1 MAKLIP
7 QFQTLPNGLQLVL
20 VDLPGF
26 HSVTNFL
33 VIRSGSR
40 YEDAANN
47 GIAHFLEHMV
57 FKGTAKYPDT
67 LAVAQ
72 AIEGVGGYFNA
83 WTANDHTAYWNT
95 VPSAAWQTGVT
106 VPFELAFKALLR
118 PADLE
123 RERGVIIEEIRRMKD
138 DPSSFVDELLGPIL
152 FPNNQLGQSVI
163 GSEENIQKMTIQQ
176 FEDYRAKYY
185 HPGQALFIAVGDIGQ
200 KDIKTEVLKLTESL
214 TPQAVTLP
222 KPFIGPSATGL
233 NFYHKETD
241 QTHFQLAVADQD
253 LASHAKDEYTGIVLN
268 AVLGRGMSSRLFLNI
283 REKKGL
289 AYSISSSLQSFEDT
303 GLITVSGG
311 VNTAKIAQTLE
322 ALDAEFAILREKLVG
337 DAELAKAKALICGSF
352 DLSSDRPVD
361 LAMWYGTDRLLGE
374 AEDFETAKKNVQ
386 AVTAEEIQVLAKRL
400 LVKGRQV
407 LAVIGPYK
415 DDKIFKTFLGI

>member
-1 MAKLIP
+1 MAKLTP

-40 YEDAANN
+40 YEEAANN

-67 LAVAQ
+67 LAVAK

-118 PADLE
+118 PEDLE
-123 RERGVIIEEIRRMKD
+123 RERGVITEEIRRMKD
-138 DPSSFVDELLGPIL
+138 DPASFVDELLGPIL
-152 FPNNQLGQSVI
+152 FPNNPLGQSVI
-163 GSEENIQKMTIQQ
+163 GSEENIQKMTIKQ

-185 HPGQALFIAVGDIGQ
+185 HPGQALFIAVGDISN
-200 KDIKTEVLKLTESL
+200 KDIKGEVLKLTESL

-222 KPFIGPSATGL
+222 KPFIGPSRTGL

-241 QTHFQLAVADQD
+241 QTHFQLAVVDQD
-253 LASHAKDEYTGIVLN
+253 LASHAKDEYTGIVMN

-303 GLITVSGG
+303 GLTTVSGG
-311 VNTAKIAQTLE
+311 VNTAKIGQTLE
-322 ALDAEFAILREKLVG
+322 ALDAEFAALRDKLVG
-337 DAELAKAKALICGSF
+337 EDELTKAKALICGSF

-361 LAMWYGTDRLLGE
+361 LSMWYGTDRLLGE

-386 AVTAEEIQVLAKRL
+386 AVTAEEIQVLARRI
-400 LVKGRQV
+400 LVKERQA
-407 LAVIGPYK
+407 LAVIGPYE
-415 DDKIFKTFLGI
+415 DDSIFKKFLKV